1 MKSQQVPLNPSECQN
16 KGSASGF
23 DTAVDQECENL
34 ICTHPGSNATCDTE
48 GVAAVG
54 GAGTS
59 GGVAG
64 CTVGANAIVLDT
76 GARVCVTLPTP
87 LAFPVNGACTSPLV
101 AVRLGTIDICA
112 TVVANL

>member
-1 MKSQQVPLNPSECQN
+1 MARYCI
-16 KGSASGF
+16 GF
-23 DTAVDQECENL
+23 GIEGQECENL

-48 GVAAVG
+48 
-54 GAGTS
+54 
-59 GGVAG
+59 GVAG

-87 LAFPVNGACTSPLV
+87 LAFPVNGACASPLV
-101 AVRLGTIDICA
+101 AVHLGTIDICA

>member
-48 GVAAVG
+48 GVAAVC
-54 GAGTS
+54 

-101 AVRLGTIDICA
+101 AVHLGIIDICA